1 LGLTYEA
8 QEEQLPP
15 PQLEQE
21 WPLAPGTAWGTP
33 LTLVLIAE
41 NRDILRWAGL
51 WHLGQSADWLLWLKG
66 RICSN
71 FDLQSEHTYSYIGI
85 LILLPLV

>member
-1 LGLTYEA
+1 M
-8 QEEQLPP
+8 EQLPP

-21 WPLAPGTAWGTP
+21 WSLAPGTAWGTP

-41 NRDILRWAGL
+41 NRDILRPAGL
-51 WHLGQSADWLLWLKG
+51 WHLGHSADWLHWLTG

-71 FDLQSEHTYSYIGI
+71 FDLQSEQTYSYIGI
-85 LILLPLV
+85 LILLLIV